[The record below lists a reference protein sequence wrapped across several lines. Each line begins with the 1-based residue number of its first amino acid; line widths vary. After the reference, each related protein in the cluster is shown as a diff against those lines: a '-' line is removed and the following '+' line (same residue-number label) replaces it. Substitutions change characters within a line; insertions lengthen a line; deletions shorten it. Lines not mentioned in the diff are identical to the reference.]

1 MLIESLNKKIY
12 GQKGF
17 AAILSAMIVMSIILI
32 VIAGL
37 SLTTIIEQKISKNI
51 VQSAQAYYSAE
62 SGIEDSLYR
71 LIKNKDYSSSNNMAV
86 EGGNAAIT
94 IIDEGNNNKNILAR
108 GSVNSRWRS
117 LQIKLDVGAQGASF
131 YYGVQVGE
139 GGLSMNNNSKVIG
152 SIYSDGSIQG
162 SNGAEITGDAWVANK
177 ALTLSQQSLANNS
190 DFIFGQASPM
200 IDAAQSFTPSISGN
214 LIKISLLLKK
224 FSSPTNKTVR
234 ILTDNNGYPSKAL
247 VNSNSYGTLNTSQL
261 DNSSYAW
268 VDVALNAP
276 AVLQAGTK
284 YWILVDSALDE
295 DNYLFWGKD
304 STDSYGNGTGQYSQN
319 WNAGSPVWSSAGGDI
334 AFKTWFGSSN
344 NFLDNVSV
352 GGNAHA
358 NTITDSVVSGDAYF
372 QTLSNTTVAGTQY
385 PGSPDPAIASLPLSD
400 SVISGWKTEAE
411 AGGIITG
418 DYTVD
423 AGAVQTLGPKK
434 IIGNLT
440 VSNSG
445 DLTISGTLYVTGN
458 INIFNNAEVR
468 LGSNFDQYS
477 GAIVNDGTINVSNGG
492 IFFGGADGGYILML
506 STKTGE
512 AINIYNNA
520 NAAIFYAANGEINVG
535 NNAQL
540 KELTG
545 YKISLSNGVKITYD
559 SGLAAM
565 QFSSGG
571 TGGSWKITDWEEGP

>member
-1 MLIESLNKKIY
+1 MIIESLNKKIY

-71 LIKNKDYSSSNNMAV
+71 LIKNKDYSSSNNLAV
-86 EGGNAAIT
+86 EGGNAAVT
-94 IIDEGNNNKNILAR
+94 IIDEGNNKKILAR

-234 ILTDNNGYPSKAL
+234 ILTDNNGYPSKTL
-247 VNSNSYGTLNTSQL
+247 VNSNSYGTLTTSQL

-284 YWILVDSALDE
+284 YWLLIDSALDE
-295 DNYLFWGKD
+295 DNYLFWGRD
-304 STDSYGNGTGQYSQN
+304 STDSYGNGTGQYSRN
-319 WNAGSPVWSSAGGDI
+319 WNAGSPVWSSAGGDL
-334 AFKTWFGSSN
+334 AFKTWSGNSN

-358 NTITDSVVSGDAYF
+358 NTITDSIIGGDAYF
-372 QTLSNTTVAGTQY
+372 QTLSDTTVAGTQY
-385 PGSPDPAIASLPLSD
+385 PGSSDPAIISLPLPD
-400 SVISGWKTEAE
+400 SIISGWKTEAE

-423 AGAVQTLGPKK
+423 AGAIRTLGLKK
-434 IIGNLT
+434 IVGNLI
-440 VSNSG
+440 VSNGG
-445 DLTISGTLYVTGN
+445 DLTISGTIYVTGN
-458 INIFNNAEVR
+458 INIFNNAKIR

-477 GAIVNDGTINVSNGG
+477 GSIVTDGIINIYNGCA
-492 IFFGGADGGYILML
+492 FFGGPGGGYILMV
-506 STKTGE
+506 STKNDE
-512 AINIYNNA
+512 AINLSNNSDA
-520 NAAIFYAANGEINVG
+520 TIFYAPNGEVTVS
-535 NNAQL
+535 NNAIL
-540 KELTG
+540 KEITG
-545 YKISLSNGVKITYD
+545 YKIHLNNGAQIIYE
-559 SGLAAM
+559 SGIASI
-565 QFSSGG
+565 QFSSG
-571 TGGSWKITDWEEGP
+571 TGGTWKVTAWEEVP